1 MPPRGGGARR
11 EGGGGVGTEVSIS
24 RIWARSRDSIGRA
37 TREKPLA
44 GPGIAIVE
52 HSPGRRVV
60 RKGLRGGGVE
70 GPSPGSSKI
79 DMSSIGGSSR
89 GRRGGKGSKGGGGSG
104 HGSKGGAAV
113 GGGSSRGGAAASAGI
128 GSVFDAAVAAT
139 GAGMGAGL
147 VTLGNEGASDTG
159 QLLHSSMPWTGPADG
174 SLLVPPHSVSASAYD
189 PVRALL
195 QSYKGGGASSAFTA
209 GGRGAPPPFGAQQQ
223 AGGGVGAPLPLSA
236 GGGGGASLPFGA
248 AGGGGSASL
257 PFGVG
262 GGGALPAGGRKRLR
276 AQDRAVNDAVKA
288 FSKFANDVLAL
299 KPPRVNVSATPPE
312 WLEPAIP
319 IASRA
324 AGHAVYILM
333 DTARTE
339 FGASDPT
346 DMSKKLVYYLGLAR
360 GAGFNKPPDVNPNP
374 SLI

>member
-1 MPPRGGGARR
+1 
-11 EGGGGVGTEVSIS
+11 
-24 RIWARSRDSIGRA
+24 
-37 TREKPLA
+37 
-44 GPGIAIVE
+44 
-52 HSPGRRVV
+52 
-60 RKGLRGGGVE
+60 
-70 GPSPGSSKI
+70 
-79 DMSSIGGSSR
+79 
-89 GRRGGKGSKGGGGSG
+89 
-104 HGSKGGAAV
+104 
-113 GGGSSRGGAAASAGI
+113 
-128 GSVFDAAVAAT
+128 
-139 GAGMGAGL
+139 MGAGL

-333 DTARTE
+333 DAARTE
-339 FGASDPT
+339 FGASEPT